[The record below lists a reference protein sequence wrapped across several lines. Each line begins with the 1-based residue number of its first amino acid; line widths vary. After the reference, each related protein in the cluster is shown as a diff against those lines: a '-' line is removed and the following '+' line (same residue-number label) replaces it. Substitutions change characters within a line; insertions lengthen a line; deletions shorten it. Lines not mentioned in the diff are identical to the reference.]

1 MNHQKMKSMTTL
13 LLIFSIFT
21 LPSFLTNTEAVYLSH
36 ICPNTTTFTPNSTF
50 QSNLNRLLSNL
61 SSNANRSTG
70 FYNVTVQTTNNAVYG
85 LFLCRGDVVGT
96 DACETCVAT
105 ATTEAPQRCP
115 VEKQVVIWYDDCML
129 RYSNVSFFSTVTESP
144 RWYMWNTQ
152 IATDPTRF
160 NQVMAASVN
169 QAASEAVGDAD
180 KFGTNQANVSGLIS
194 VYSLG
199 QCTQDL
205 SATDCNRCLRGTIA
219 LLPSCCNGAL
229 GARVLY
235 PSCNVRYEVYPF
247 YAQNATS
254 APEPAPGPPPPL
266 PPPTKGKSKIPTR
279 TIVAIVVPISVSV
292 LLFVVGYC
300 CITRRARK
308 KYNQAAADEPSG
320 ENDIT
325 TVESLQFDFAT
336 IQAATSNFSDDHK
349 LGEGG
354 FGQVY
359 KGTLSNGQEVAVK
372 RLSRNSGQGT
382 EEFKNEMVLV
392 AKLQHRNLVRLLGF
406 CLEGEEK
413 ILVYEYVLNKSLD
426 CFLFDPEKQGQL
438 DWSRRYKIIS
448 GIARGIMYL
457 HEDSRLRIIHRD
469 LKASN
474 ILLDGE
480 MHPKISDFGMARIFG
495 VDQTQANTNRIVGTY
510 GYMSPEY
517 AMHGHF
523 SVKSDLYS
531 FGVLVLEIISGKKN
545 SNFFQT
551 DAAEDLASH
560 AWKLWRDGTSLEL
573 LDQCLRDSYS
583 RTEVI
588 RCIHIGLLCV
598 QEDPADR
605 PTMQSVVLMLNS
617 YSVSLPLPKQP
628 AFFLQSRTVGNM
640 PKITLESDQSISK
653 SSPSVNEGSIT
664 EVYPR

>member
-1 MNHQKMKSMTTL
+1 MINRQKMKNITTL
-13 LLIFSIFT
+13 LLIISIFT
-21 LPSFLTNTEAVYLSH
+21 LLSFPTGAEADYPYKL
-36 ICPNTTTFTPNSTF
+36 CQNTTFTPNSTF
-50 QSNLNRLLSNL
+50 QSNLNRLLSIL
-61 SSNANRSTG
+61 SSNANHSTG
-70 FYNVTVQTTNNAVYG
+70 FYNDTVQTTNNAVYG

-96 DACETCVAT
+96 DVCETCVAT
-105 ATTEAPQRCP
+105 ATAEAPQRCSLQ
-115 VEKQVVIWYDDCML
+115 KQAVIWYEDCML
-129 RYSNVSFFSTVTESP
+129 RYSNESFFSTAPELTPLYS
-144 RWYMWNTQ
+144 WNGD
-152 IATDPTRF
+152 DPPDQTRF
-160 NQVMAASVN
+160 NQVVAASMNEVATE
-169 QAASEAVGDAD
+169 AAKDAD
-180 KFGTNQANVSGLIS
+180 KFATKKETVSDRIHL
-194 VYSLG
+194 YSLG

-205 SATDCNRCLRGTIA
+205 SATACERCLRAAIA
-219 LLPSCCNGAL
+219 EWQSCCSGKREVRL
-229 GARVLY
+229 LH
-235 PSCNVRYEVYPF
+235 PSCNFRYATYLF
-247 YAQNATS
+247 YAQNDT
-254 APEPAPGPPPPL
+254 APEPAPGAPPPP
-266 PPPTKGKSKIPTR
+266 PKGKSKIPTV
-279 TIVAIVVPISVSV
+279 TVVAIVVPISVSV
-292 LLFVVGYC
+292 LLIVVGYC

-320 ENDIT
+320 DNDIT
-325 TVESLQFDFAT
+325 TVGSLLFDFAA

-354 FGQVY
+354 FGKVY
-359 KGTLSNGQEVAVK
+359 KGILANGQEVAVK
-372 RLSRNSGQGT
+372 RLSRNSDQGT

-406 CLEGEEK
+406 CLEGQEK
-413 ILVYEYVLNKSLD
+413 ILIYEFVPNKSLD

-495 VDQTQANTNRIVGTY
+495 VDQTQANTNRIVGTF

-517 AMHGHF
+517 LRHGHF
-523 SVKSDLYS
+523 SFKSDLYS

-545 SNFFQT
+545 SKFFQT
-551 DAAEDLASH
+551 DAAEDLISH
-560 AWKLWRDGTSLEL
+560 AWKLWRDGASLEL
-573 LDQCLRDSYS
+573 LDPCLRDSHS

-598 QEDPADR
+598 QEDPANR
-605 PTMQSVVLMLNS
+605 PTMQSVVLMLSS
-617 YSVSLPLPKQP
+617 YSLTLPSPQQP
-628 AFFLQSRTVGNM
+628 AFFLQSRAMGNM
-640 PKITLESDQSISK
+640 SEATLDSAQSISK
-653 SSPSVNEGSIT
+653 SSPSVYEGSIT